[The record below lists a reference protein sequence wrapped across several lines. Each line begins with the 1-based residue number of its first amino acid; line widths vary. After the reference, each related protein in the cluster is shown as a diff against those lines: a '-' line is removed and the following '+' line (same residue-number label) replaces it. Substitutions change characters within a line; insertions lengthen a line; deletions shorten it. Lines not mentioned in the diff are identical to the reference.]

1 MVAIACH
8 SLALL
13 TIAACAVTALG
24 ADEVEGGN
32 QNVAAQVSETN
43 EGQAVIPGR
52 KGVNPVLAGAAVG
65 STLFLALLLFG
76 LKVLGKKVVQT
87 DSKTAG
93 SKVAEVVFSG
103 VDGFTLSTEAYTA
116 WVEVIYEGKAKQ
128 ALKKLQGSARESC
141 LKNSGRSIQRF
152 LQTIKSEGERS
163 FLLQVG
169 DEEIVLAFDLRVMQ
183 PLWKQGGANTSPNG
197 DSILRHKFPCGW

>member
-1 MVAIACH
+1 MAPLHALPLPRLLHIKVNVYFAFFIILLPFSFSSHLNFPETVISRMVAIACH

-87 DSKTAG
+87 DSK
-93 SKVAEVVFSG
+93 V
-103 VDGFTLSTEAYTA
+103 
-116 WVEVIYEGKAKQ
+116 
-128 ALKKLQGSARESC
+128 GSASA
-141 LKNSGRSIQRF
+141 S
-152 LQTIKSEGERS
+152 
-163 FLLQVG
+163 
-169 DEEIVLAFDLRVMQ
+169 
-183 PLWKQGGANTSPNG
+183 
-197 DSILRHKFPCGW
+197 

>member
-24 ADEVEGGN
+24 ADEVKDGN

-43 EGQAVIPGR
+43 EGQAAIPGR

-76 LKVLGKKVVQT
+76 MKVLGRMVVQT
-87 DSKTAG
+87 DSK
-93 SKVAEVVFSG
+93 V
-103 VDGFTLSTEAYTA
+103 
-116 WVEVIYEGKAKQ
+116 
-128 ALKKLQGSARESC
+128 GSASA
-141 LKNSGRSIQRF
+141 S
-152 LQTIKSEGERS
+152 
-163 FLLQVG
+163 
-169 DEEIVLAFDLRVMQ
+169 
-183 PLWKQGGANTSPNG
+183 
-197 DSILRHKFPCGW
+197 